1 MKSNLYEELKW
12 RGLIYDNTEG
22 VEELLAKEKV
32 TAYIG
37 FDPTADSLHVGS
49 LLPIL
54 SLVRLQQFGHK
65 PIALI
70 GGATGMI
77 GDPSGKSQERN
88 LLSAEQLA
96 ANIAGI
102 RAQLSH
108 FIDFEREGNPAQI
121 KNNYDWLGSFN
132 FIDFLRDVGKSFTIN
147 YMMAKESVKR
157 RLGSEEGISY
167 TEFTYMM
174 LQAYDFYHLNQHEDC
189 VLQMGGSDQWGN
201 ITAGTDYIRRQG
213 GKKAYGLVSPL
224 ITNSSGAKFGKTEQ
238 GNIWL
243 DPKRTSP
250 YRFYQFWL
258 NAGDD
263 EVVHYL
269 KVFTFLTQ
277 EEVAELEQTVKDQPE
292 KRLAQSRLAE
302 AMTILVHGRD
312 ELEKV
317 QRATE
322 LMFGGSSEGLT
333 ADLLATVEE
342 DLPLT
347 EISKEKFLN
356 DGIWVA
362 ELLVSCGVTKSNGEA
377 RRLITGN
384 GLKINGTTVADFK
397 ANVTLAE
404 SVEDRYFMINK
415 GRKHRFLVKVI

>member
-1 MKSNLYEELKW
+1 MTSNLFEELAW
-12 RGLIYDNTEG
+12 RGLIYDKTEG
-22 VEELLAKEKV
+22 VEALLANEKV

-54 SLVRLQQFGHK
+54 SLVRLQQFGHT

-96 ANIAGI
+96 ANVAGI

-108 FIDFEREGNPAQI
+108 FIDFERKGNPAQI
-121 KNNYDWLGSFN
+121 LNNYDWLGSFN
-132 FIDFLRDVGKSFTIN
+132 FIDFLREVGKSFTIN
-147 YMMAKESVKR
+147 YMMSKESVKR
-157 RLGSEEGISY
+157 RINSEEGISY

-174 LQAYDFYHLNQHEDC
+174 LQSYDFFHLNKHHDC

-213 GKKAYGLVSPL
+213 GKKAYGVVSPL

-250 YRFYQFWL
+250 YRFYQFWM

-269 KVFTFLTQ
+269 KVFTFLKQ
-277 EEVAELEQTVKDQPE
+277 AEIEA
-292 KRLAQSRLAE
+292 LAQAVQDAPAERTAQRRLAE
-302 AMTILVHGRD
+302 EMTLLVHGRD

-322 LMFGGSSEGLT
+322 LVFGGRAEGLT
-333 ADLLATVEE
+333 ADLLLSIEQE
-342 DLPLT
+342 MPLT
-347 EISKEKFLN
+347 EIPREKFLN

-384 GLKINGTTVADFK
+384 GLKLNGTTLSDFK
-397 ANVTLAE
+397 ANIKLDQ